1 MRTPDLEHVLLSRLR
16 LRHIRQLSAVG
27 RLGSVSRAA
36 ETLHVSQPALSKS
49 IHEVEA
55 LLDMKLFERTA
66 RGLVPT
72 VAGERLLQ
80 HCRAVESE
88 LCKAGEDLQAL
99 VSGTGGQVT
108 VGAYLVALPQLIPL
122 AISRLMAEA
131 PDVTVRILDGGARQL
146 LAALQAGDAD
156 FIVGRIHDAPP
167 GETVVHEVLYEEP
180 IRVIAS
186 PAHPLARQRRV
197 AYRDLCGYPWVI
209 PAPDSAAYVPVMDL
223 FLRQGLPRPR
233 MCVESTSFLM
243 IRTLLQEQPALAA
256 MPHQVIE
263 RDVALGVLRVLPVRL
278 PYPPLPVGITRHA
291 ARQPGPA
298 AQRFIDALRAIAP
311 GKGAKPMFPRPSR
324 ATVRDPRAG

>member
-1 MRTPDLEHVLLSRLR
+1 MRPVELERVLLSRLR

-36 ETLHVSQPALSKS
+36 ESLHISQPALSKS
-49 IHEVEA
+49 IHQIEA
-55 LLDMKLFERTA
+55 ALGVRLFERTA

-88 LCKAGEDLQAL
+88 LRKAGEDLNAL

-108 VGAYLVALPQLIPL
+108 VGAYLVALPRLIPL
-122 AISRLMAEA
+122 AISRLMTDA
-131 PDVTVRILDGGARQL
+131 PEVTVRILDGSARQL
-146 LAALQAGDAD
+146 VAALQAGDAD
-156 FIVGRIHDAPP
+156 FIVGRLHDVPP
-167 GETVVHEVLYEEP
+167 SEPLVHEILYEEP

-186 PAHPLARQRRV
+186 PTHPLARQRRV

-233 MCVESTSFLM
+233 LCVESTSFLM
-243 IRTLLQEQPALAA
+243 IRTLLQEQSALAA
-256 MPHQVIE
+256 MPHQVVE

-278 PYPPLPVGITRHA
+278 PYAPLPVGITCHA
-291 ARQPGPA
+291 FRQPGAA
-298 AQRFIDALRAIAP
+298 AQRFINALRAVAQQ
-311 GKGAKPMFPRPSR
+311 S
-324 ATVRDPRAG
+324 